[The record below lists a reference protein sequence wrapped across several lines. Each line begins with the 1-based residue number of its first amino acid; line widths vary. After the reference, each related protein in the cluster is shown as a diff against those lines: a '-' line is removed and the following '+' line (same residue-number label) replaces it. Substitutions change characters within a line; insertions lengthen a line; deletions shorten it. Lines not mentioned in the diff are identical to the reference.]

1 MSRNIRAWDRVC
13 YDSGFKICL
22 LSIFFLSISEIERQ
36 NRFDRNLYVWLIS
49 ILIVTNL
56 CLYTTIVKEKGIQNT
71 DILKRIQ
78 KIWKSVGLFSQTE
91 TKRTAQVIF

>member
-1 MSRNIRAWDRVC
+1 MLI
-13 YDSGFKICL
+13 KHIL
-22 LSIFFLSISEIERQ
+22 FFLSISEIERQ

-56 CLYTTIVKEKGIQNT
+56 CLYTTIIKEKGIQNT
-71 DILKRIQ
+71 DIFKRIQ
-78 KIWKSVGLFSQTE
+78 KIWKRDCLFYQTE

>member
-1 MSRNIRAWDRVC
+1 MLIKH
-13 YDSGFKICL
+13 FL
-22 LSIFFLSISEIERQ
+22 LSISEIERQ

-56 CLYTTIVKEKGIQNT
+56 CLYTTIVKEKGIPNT

-78 KIWKSVGLFSQTE
+78 KIWKNVGLFSQTE

>member
-1 MSRNIRAWDRVC
+1 MLI
-13 YDSGFKICL
+13 KHIH
-22 LSIFFLSISEIERQ
+22 FFLSISEIERQ

-56 CLYTTIVKEKGIQNT
+56 CLYTTIIKEKGIQNT
-71 DILKRIQ
+71 DIFKRIQ
-78 KIWKSVGLFSQTE
+78 KIWKSDCLFYQTE

>member
-1 MSRNIRAWDRVC
+1 MRAWDRVC

-22 LSIFFLSISEIERQ
+22 LSIFIYFLSISEIERQ

-56 CLYTTIVKEKGIQNT
+56 CLYTTIVKEKGIPNT

>member
-1 MSRNIRAWDRVC
+1 MRAWDRVC

-22 LSIFFLSISEIERQ
+22 LSIFFFLSISEIERQ